1 MTAKQYIKDLI
12 VLSEIIN
19 NTINREIE
27 ETLRGRPDFESFLNS
42 LQYQIGDKV
51 ELMRYHEKRES
62 ENADRVK

>member
-12 VLSEIIN
+12 VLSETIN

-51 ELMRYHEKRES
+51 ELMRYHEKRE
-62 ENADRVK
+62 ENNADKVK